1 MRTPVRLAAA
11 AAFIAACWA
20 FAPPPAGAEEVVAGG
35 GATFAGAE
43 QAEALLRAA
52 NHPFRTRADLVPREL
67 PEGCVWLAAYSSDD
81 AGVILEAFAFMD
93 VVAAENY
100 VTNRNADFDAMDV
113 KREHAIVNNGSLVLV
128 AWFNETGDDQR
139 DARACGVMNEFAA
152 AFVQ

>member
-1 MRTPVRLAAA
+1 MKTSVTLAAGA
-11 AAFIAACWA
+11 ALIAACWA
-20 FAPPPAGAEEVVAGG
+20 LAPPARAEEVVAGG

-52 NHPFRTRADLVPREL
+52 NLPFRTRADLVPRQF
-67 PEGCVWLAAYSSDD
+67 PEGCVWLAAYTSDD
-81 AGVILEAFAFMD
+81 AGVILETFAFMD
-93 VVAAENY
+93 VVGAENY

-113 KREHAIVNNGSLVLV
+113 KREHLIVNNGSLVLV

-152 AFVQ
+152 AFVK